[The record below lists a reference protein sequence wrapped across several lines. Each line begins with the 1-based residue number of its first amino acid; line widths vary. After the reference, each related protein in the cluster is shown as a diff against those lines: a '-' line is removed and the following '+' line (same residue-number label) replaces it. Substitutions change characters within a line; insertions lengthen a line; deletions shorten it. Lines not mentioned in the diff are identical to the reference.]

1 MDEFQ
6 KGFRMDAK
14 IYVKFFFVVEN
25 ILLLILLKFVFRRS
39 SLVDV
44 AKELMPTKYLD
55 LVWISISI
63 LGLSTSRARSV
74 LGPTRTRPAGVKWRG
89 RGTRNWPPEK
99 SVESISG
106 GGERRSV
113 RSVVEVKKIIGIWK
127 KKRSPKS
134 GKSLEYLHFFLSKS
148 KIFH

>member
-63 LGLSTSRARSV
+63 LGLSMSRARSV
-74 LGPTRTRPAGVKWRG
+74 LGPTRTRPAGVK
-89 RGTRNWPPEK
+89 
-99 SVESISG
+99 
-106 GGERRSV
+106 
-113 RSVVEVKKIIGIWK
+113 
-127 KKRSPKS
+127 
-134 GKSLEYLHFFLSKS
+134 
-148 KIFH
+148 